1 MERHRKSPP
10 QGSWGGSG
18 WGGRSITSWANKEK
32 EQEKKK
38 KKERKGKASFFP
50 ARRQPEGT
58 GNPKRAGWAELPRT
72 CANSSSIPGQTPD
85 SVLVCRVAGGGCR
98 GRKGRG
104 ASRGYYTDRSQTEKG
119 KSHMIPCVLSHF
131 SHVQLYATLGTIARQ
146 APLSMGILQ
155 AGVLSGLPCPPPGD
169 FPNSGNEPES
179 PTTPALQA
187 DLQILYHWATGKGP
201 DINYMWDLKIVQ
213 MNDYTKQKQQAHRLR
228 K

>member
-1 MERHRKSPP
+1 MLPHFTFPSYLWNSSKGRFVLLNMVRCRQRLWPINSRELSVRELWGSH
-10 QGSWGGSG
+10 QGCQVPFCTSG
-18 WGGRSITSWANKEK
+18 WNVGLLLIRCSGQGPHLAMTGQSRGFS
-32 EQEKKK
+32 
-38 KKERKGKASFFP
+38 R
-50 ARRQPEGT
+50 PEGT

-146 APLSMGILQ
+146 ATMAREQ
-155 AGVLSGLPCPPPGD
+155 
-169 FPNSGNEPES
+169 
-179 PTTPALQA
+179 
-187 DLQILYHWATGKGP
+187 
-201 DINYMWDLKIVQ
+201 
-213 MNDYTKQKQQAHRLR
+213 
-228 K
+228 